1 MSPEALP
8 VDRTYRER
16 DELDWLPW
24 SMRSLRWTV
33 PGSILTGLP
42 AAVGAGAYLAVP
54 ELAVAVLAGF
64 MSTYVS
70 VIVGFVAGPKLAR
83 RMMVRRLSKLARGQL
98 DLSALRR
105 RSDGQLIHV
114 RGRVEADRTIPG
126 ILTGEPAVFRRARF
140 ALDTDYFFHEA
151 GTHFT
156 LVDPAGE
163 RLPVQVHDARIV
175 TPELLWTRIDRDSWV
190 SLVERIPE
198 SLGPELEAR
207 AERAIATRGG
217 FEFLGN
223 EILVRDGDLVDVVGY
238 KSQVADFTIAER
250 MHREMPMRPVLR
262 SGRALPLVISP
273 VVETGRPFLP

>member
-1 MSPEALP
+1 MSTRTEPLP

-16 DELDWLPW
+16 EELDWLPW
-24 SMRSLRWTV
+24 TTRSLRWAV

-42 AAVGAGAYLAVP
+42 AAVGGGAYLLLP
-54 ELAVAVLAGF
+54 EIAAAILAAF

-70 VIVGFVAGPKLAR
+70 VILGFVAGPKLAR
-83 RMMVRRLSKLARGQL
+83 RMMVRRLSKLARGQV
-98 DLSALRR
+98 DLSLLRR
-105 RSDGQLIHV
+105 EPDGELIHV
-114 RGRVEADRTIPG
+114 RGRVEAEATIPG

-140 ALDTDYFFHEA
+140 AVDDDYFFHEA

-156 LVDPAGE
+156 VADASGV

-175 TPELLWTRIDRDSWV
+175 TPELLWTRIDRDAWV
-190 SLVERIPE
+190 SLVERLPK
-198 SLGPELEAR
+198 SLEPKLLIR
-207 AERAIATRGG
+207 AERAIATLGG
-217 FEFLGN
+217 VDFLGN
-223 EILVRDGDLVDVVGY
+223 EILVRDGDFVDVVGY

-273 VVETGRPFLP
+273 VLSPGRR